1 MLLVIVVVAVDS
13 TVLEVFVVVLAVI
26 GVGDDDNNVGLS
38 FGERFFAWK
47 LRMFR
52 GRNNA
57 LRGTMGARCKKSRE
71 MKKLK

>member
-13 TVLEVFVVVLAVI
+13 TVLEVFVVVLAVT
-26 GVGDDDNNVGLS
+26 GVGDDDNVGLS